1 MEPSKTVLLKLR
13 YASVSAVGIKI
24 QIFWVSL
31 NMARPMVEPKH
42 IHF

>member
-13 YASVSAVGIKI
+13 YASVSAVGVKI
-24 QIFWVSL
+24 QICWVSL
-31 NMARPMVEPKH
+31 SMARPMVEPKY